1 MIEVKH
7 LTRRFG
13 SKVAVDDISF
23 SAAKGQVLGFLGPN
37 GAGKTTTMR
46 VITGCVEASAG
57 TVSVMGFDLGSQ
69 ARQAKSLTGYLPENS
84 PLYRD
89 MRVRPFLRFAA
100 ALRGISGKAAET
112 AIDRVAE
119 LCSLADVLGQSLDT
133 LSKGYARRVCLAQA
147 LVHDPPVL
155 VLDEPTDG
163 LDPNQKRLARR
174 LIRDM
179 AADKTIILS
188 THILEEVEA
197 CCDRAVVI
205 AGGKIVADQTPA
217 ELKARAK
224 NAGTIV
230 LSFAGAD
237 LDDALLALRLLPGVH
252 TVSHEGISF
261 RIVPDDVATATS
273 SVAAL
278 ATNNGWKLAALT
290 LDEGRL
296 DDVFRDITGEDA

>member
-1 MIEVKH
+1 MIEVRN

-13 SKVAVDDISF
+13 SKVAVDGVSF

-46 VITGCVEASAG
+46 IITGCVEASAG
-57 TVSVMGFDLGSQ
+57 TVSVMGHDIRSQ
-69 ARQAKSLTGYLPENS
+69 ARQAKALTGYLPENS

-100 ALRGISGKAAET
+100 ALRGISGKQAEA

-147 LVHDPPVL
+147 LVHDPPAL

-163 LDPNQKRLARR
+163 LDPNQKHLARR

-179 AADKTIILS
+179 AAHKTIILS

-205 AGGKIVADQTPA
+205 AAGKIVADRTPA
-217 ELKARAK
+217 ELKAM
-224 NAGTIV
+224 
-230 LSFAGAD
+230 S
-237 LDDALLALRLLPGVH
+237 
-252 TVSHEGISF
+252 
-261 RIVPDDVATATS
+261 
-273 SVAAL
+273 
-278 ATNNGWKLAALT
+278 
-290 LDEGRL
+290 
-296 DDVFRDITGEDA
+296 